1 MSKLPR
7 KGDMINQT
15 IFLGPM
21 LICFIPI
28 VIIPFFYAIYMS
40 FIRWNGI
47 SSVKTFVGI
56 LNFKNIFMNDP
67 EYWQSLLFSTKS
79 TIAITLISNLM
90 GLSFALLVCSIP
102 KKLQG
107 MARTMLLL
115 PNIMSGIIMGFIW
128 KFIFQKGFPSL
139 AKATGLSFL
148 AQSWLGDPQ
157 NAFWSIVIVSCWQYS
172 GYTMI
177 IYIAGLIGI
186 SRDINEAALIDG
198 CSKVTHF
205 FRITFPLIM
214 PSVTICVFWVMVK
227 SFTMYDLVASLTEGG
242 PFKSTMTV
250 SMDLYA
256 EAFTKNNYGVGSA
269 KAIIFFVF
277 ILVISNLQVRLTRS
291 REVEQ

>member
-1 MSKLPR
+1 MNKLSR
-7 KGDMINQT
+7 KYDMANQA

-28 VIIPFFYAIYMS
+28 IIIPFLYAIYMS

-47 SSVKTFVGI
+47 SSIKTFVG
-56 LNFKNIFMNDP
+56 LSNFKNIFTNDP
-67 EYWQSLLFSTKS
+67 EYWASLLFSIKS
-79 TIAITLISNLM
+79 TITITIISNLM
-90 GLSFALLVCSIP
+90 GLAFALLVCSIP
-102 KKLQG
+102 RKLQG
-107 MARTMLLL
+107 AARTMLLL
-115 PNIMSGIIMGFIW
+115 PNIMSGVIMGFIW
-128 KFIFQKGFPSL
+128 KFIFQKGFSSL

-148 AQSWLGDPQ
+148 AQSWLGDPRY
-157 NAFWSIVIVSCWQYS
+157 AFWSIVIVSCWQYS

-198 CSKVTHF
+198 CPKTTHF
-205 FRITFPLIM
+205 FKITLPLIM

-227 SFTMYDLVASLTEGG
+227 SFTMYDLVSSLTEGG

-277 ILVISNLQVRLTRS
+277 ILVISILQVRFTRS
-291 REVEQ
+291 REVER